1 MAPTEK
7 RRAQVRASVQKYR
20 DGKRESKRE
29 MLKERSDLFVDLWK
43 AFPVGTF
50 RFSFTPV
57 MDADPDL
64 KDPIRVKLYSSE
76 DIKPQLAAFALARGM
91 DPEYLIDQV
100 TEEMVD
106 RMRKRGMVSD
116 VDRHL
121 VE

>member
-7 RRAQVRASVQKYR
+7 RRAQVRASVRKYR
-20 DGKRESKRE
+20 DGKKQ
-29 MLKERSDLFVDLWK
+29 MLKERSDLFVELWK
-43 AFPVGTF
+43 VFPVGTF
-50 RFSFTPV
+50 RVSVDPV
-57 MDADPDL
+57 LDADPEL
-64 KDPIRVKLYSSE
+64 NNPIRVRLYFAD

-100 TEEMVD
+100 TEEIVA

-116 VDRHL
+116 TDRHL

>member
-1 MAPTEK
+1 MNT
-7 RRAQVRASVQKYR
+7 RAARNQKAYR
-20 DGKRESKRE
+20 DRRRELRKA
-29 MLKERSDLFVDLWK
+29 LFVDLWK

-50 RFSFTPV
+50 RVSVDPV
-57 MDADPDL
+57 LDADPDL

-100 TEEMVD
+100 TEEIVS
-106 RMRKRGMVSD
+106 RMRTRGMVSD
-116 VDRHL
+116 VDRDL